1 MLVRSVCEMWKI
13 GNLNELITKSFNCL
27 MNVLVL
33 IVEGNGRNEFVET
46 KRGKR
51 LRTLDLSVE
60 QLSNINVE
68 EDQHN
73 IDDINDIDDY
83 IDQFL
88 DQDDNKLNNEDI
100 IIEGW

>member
-1 MLVRSVCEMWKI
+1 
-13 GNLNELITKSFNCL
+13 

-33 IVEGNGRNEFVET
+33 IVEGNGRNEFVEI

-68 EDQHN
+68 EDHHN
-73 IDDINDIDDY
+73 IDDINDIEDH

>member
-1 MLVRSVCEMWKI
+1 
-13 GNLNELITKSFNCL
+13 

-33 IVEGNGRNEFVET
+33 IVEGNGRNEFVEI

-68 EDQHN
+68 EDHHN
-73 IDDINDIDDY
+73 IDDINDIEDH

-88 DQDDNKLNNEDI
+88 DQDNNKLNNEDI

>member
-1 MLVRSVCEMWKI
+1 
-13 GNLNELITKSFNCL
+13 

-33 IVEGNGRNEFVET
+33 IVEGNGRNELVET

-51 LRTLDLSVE
+51 FRTLDLSVE

-68 EDQHN
+68 EDQYT
-73 IDDINDIDDY
+73 IDDINDIDDH

-88 DQDDNKLNNEDI
+88 DQDDDKLNNEDI

>member
-1 MLVRSVCEMWKI
+1 
-13 GNLNELITKSFNCL
+13 

-33 IVEGNGRNEFVET
+33 IVEGNGRNELVET

-51 LRTLDLSVE
+51 FRTLDLSVE

-68 EDQHN
+68 EDQYT
-73 IDDINDIDDY
+73 IDDINDIDDH

-88 DQDDNKLNNEDI
+88 DQDDDELSNEEI
-100 IIEGW
+100 IIE